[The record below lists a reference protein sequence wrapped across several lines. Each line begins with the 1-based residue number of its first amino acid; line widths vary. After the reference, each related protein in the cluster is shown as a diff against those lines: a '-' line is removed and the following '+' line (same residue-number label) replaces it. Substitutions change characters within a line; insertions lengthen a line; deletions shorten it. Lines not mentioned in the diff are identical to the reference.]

1 MRWQKAARRE
11 DGAVGGGQV
20 VGEDGAVG
28 GGQGVDEDGGGKE
41 GLSLKQE
48 KVGSPNFKM
57 AGPDQTGTSPSLF
70 LDKTAKHRYGKNKRK
85 KKMNTIENCQMCR
98 ILPGEVTTHT
108 SVYL

>member
-11 DGAVGGGQV
+11 DGAVGGGQG
-20 VGEDGAVG
+20 VG
-28 GGQGVDEDGGGKE
+28 EDGGGKE

-48 KVGSPNFKM
+48 KVDSPNLNM
-57 AGPDQTGTSPSLF
+57 AGPDQTGLSPSLF
-70 LDKTAKHRYGKNKRK
+70 LDRTAKHRYGKKT
-85 KKMNTIENCQMCR
+85 KKMNPIENCQMCR

>member
-1 MRWQKAARRE
+1 MSWQKAVRRQ

-20 VGEDGAVG
+20 VGEVGAVG
-28 GGQGVDEDGGGKE
+28 GGQDVGEDGWGNEEPSKLKE
-41 GLSLKQE
+41 E
-48 KVGSPNFKM
+48 KVGSPNFNM
-57 AGPDQTGTSPSLF
+57 AGPDQTRPSLPES
-70 LDKTAKHRYGKNKRK
+70 TAKHRYVKKERK